1 MTTRMLTAMLVLSS
15 SVLLGAQADDLF
27 VNDPRPISAMA
38 EKIAQQ
44 TGWTITYED
53 PSYQYAADIE
63 DFSGVLTDP
72 SSNAPFYVMR
82 KVPFVFT
89 LDAEKRKDA
98 VKAISELVDTFE
110 MRTGGQKFKV
120 IAENGYIH
128 IVPQLN
134 RDKQGTWAE
143 QRPALDTRIS
153 LTAGKRTLADFM
165 SEFTQV
171 VSKESGRRIDI
182 GTVPLN
188 LLFNTEVELPAF
200 KNTEARTVLRE
211 ALSRAPTKLSWHL
224 LGAVGDDNQALNVH
238 PVGAR
243 LGPPE

>member
-1 MTTRMLTAMLVLSS
+1 MTIRMLTATLVLSC

-27 VNDPRPISAMA
+27 VNDPRPMAAMA
-38 EKIAQQ
+38 GKIAQQ

-63 DFSGVLTDP
+63 DISAELPDP
-72 SSNAPFYVMR
+72 SSNKPFYGMR
-82 KVPFVFT
+82 HVPLVFT
-89 LDAEKRKDA
+89 LDAERRKDA
-98 VKAISELVDTFE
+98 VRAVRELAEHFE
-110 MRTGGQKFKV
+110 LRTGGQKFKV
-120 IAENGYIH
+120 IAEKGYIH
-128 IVPQLN
+128 LVPQLN
-134 RDKQGTWAE
+134 RDKAGTWAE
-143 QRPALDTRIS
+143 QRPMLDTRIS
-153 LTAGKRTLADFM
+153 IAAGKRTLADFM

-200 KNTEARTVLRE
+200 TNTQAREVLRE
-211 ALSRAPTKLSWHL
+211 ALSRAPAKLTWYLFGS
-224 LGAVGDDNQALNVH
+224 VGDDNQALNVH
-238 PVGAR
+238 VVGTR